1 MPIRN
6 ARLIARRIP
15 GAGLLE
21 VEGVDHAPWFSSPD
35 ETPAALDYATSAM
48 DIGSEGGCLPI
59 GATPA
64 LAPVRRTAEHTPEA
78 NRGPRPMPRVT
89 ANATELYYE
98 VRGAGPP
105 VLLMM
110 GLTGDGGHFDE
121 LADLLADEFTVIS
134 YDRRGNGRSPAPAG
148 WQTTSPE
155 EQADDAAALLHAVGA
170 GPVVVFGTSAGGAF
184 ALCLLVRYPEMLRG
198 AILHEPGLYVLLD
211 DPDAVRAPLRA
222 LVQDA
227 MEAAGP
233 AAAVEGLWCY
243 VAGDDGWTKLSPALR
258 ERMVASAGTTFGV
271 ELGTYERYLP
281 DDDTLAA
288 IAAPVRLLVS
298 RDSLPFFADI
308 AGRLGQ
314 RLGAKVA
321 TTAGGHAAY
330 HDDPRR
336 FAEAVR
342 PFLREASEVNISNA
356 VAAPRR
362 TSGRTK
368 PTGRR

>member
-1 MPIRN
+1 
-6 ARLIARRIP
+6 
-15 GAGLLE
+15 
-21 VEGVDHAPWFSSPD
+21 
-35 ETPAALDYATSAM
+35 
-48 DIGSEGGCLPI
+48 
-59 GATPA
+59 
-64 LAPVRRTAEHTPEA
+64 
-78 NRGPRPMPRVT
+78 MPRVT

-198 AILHEPGLYVLLD
+198 AILHEPGLYALLD

-227 MEAAGP
+227 MKAAGP

-342 PFLREASEVNISNA
+342 PFLREASEVKISNA